1 MRRDGAAAETG
12 ATRGRTGGGGAAVAG
27 GGDAVDNTDDEEGEE
42 DEEED
47 SDVESAVG
55 FGAAPKDK
63 PKSAEAAESDDD
75 DDDDDV
81 FVAEEPSAGE
91 QLGAL
96 KPWHAA
102 IKPPTNAPPPEEVDC
117 SPPSEELELSWV
129 YGFRGYDTRRV
140 AAWVGRRAGG
150 DGGVGGGG
158 GAGGGA
164 KIVYPAA
171 AVVVMYDTVTHE
183 QRFFREHKD
192 DVLGWPCMRREASL
206 PAAKRAS
213 ARAGARASPPSG
225 CGPPSTPSRCRGRW
239 CSQRATSAGSRFS
252 RSTRRATF
260 CAPSVQTTTIRSC
273 FGIGSAAWRCAMCR
287 RKRSES
293 TRVASSRRTRRTAG
307 GRLRVGWCS
316 PERAWPAGARRLFSQ
331 SQGRRSAG
339 ERPNWRCPGGSE
351 RRLSSPWA
359 STLPTSPSSEA
370 ASGGLVVFELASC
383 KLLGSTKDA
392 HRGPV
397 HVLCEADG
405 LRCTSTAGTVGALSA
420 GGGLL
425 SCGKD
430 GQVRLWAWDV
440 EGKQLV
446 PLGAPALSLEAALP
460 LLNGGRG
467 GHRLRSMDWSAEHG
481 LLLGTHASELLL
493 VRESADE
500 CRVLTHGHAQ
510 RPVGGG
516 EAAAAK
522 AKAQAVKNAEAADD
536 SELGA
541 LRSVATPLGS
551 APICASG
558 GDDAMVRLWHLG
570 DRRLLA
576 ARALPAAVSALSFD
590 ETPSDD
596 AAGEV
601 GSPSGLRVEGG
612 RWCTLRRP
620 ASAPSTPPQP
630 PPPLPP
636 PPPPPRLS

>member
-1 MRRDGAAAETG
+1 MARADGTIGAHGGDCAGDGAAAETG
-12 ATRGRTGGGGAAVAG
+12 ATRGEPGGAAVAG

-192 DVLGWPCMRREASL
+192 DVLGLAVHEE
-206 PAAKRAS
+206 
-213 ARAGARASPPSG
+213 
-225 CGPPSTPSRCRGRW
+225 RGL
-239 CSQRATSAGSRFS
+239 
-252 RSTRRATF
+252 
-260 CAPSVQTTTIRSC
+260 
-273 FGIGSAAWRCAMCR
+273 
-287 RKRSES
+287 
-293 TRVASSRRTRRTAG
+293 VASSQKSFREGGRTRKPTIWVWSAVDAKPLQGPLVFTACNQRWVSLLAFNPAGDLLCSVGADDDNTLVLWDWERGVALCHVPTQKERIYACRFQPSYPSDG
-307 GRLRVGWCS
+307 GRPFAGRLVLAGKGFARLCETALLAESGTAQRRGETKLAL
-316 PERAWPAGARRLFSQ
+316 PGRERAAAQLAVGFLAADL
-331 SQGRRSAG
+331 AVI
-339 ERPNWRCPGGSE
+339 GS
-351 RRLSSPWA
+351 
-359 STLPTSPSSEA
+359 

-397 HVLCEADG
+397 NVLCEADG

-440 EGKQLV
+440 EGKKLV

-510 RPVGGG
+510 RPVGG
-516 EAAAAK
+516 ARRRRPRRRRK
-522 AKAQAVKNAEAADD
+522 PSRMQ
-536 SELGA
+536 
-541 LRSVATPLGS
+541 
-551 APICASG
+551 
-558 GDDAMVRLWHLG
+558 
-570 DRRLLA
+570 RLLTILSLARCA
-576 ARALPAAVSALSFD
+576 A
-590 ETPSDD
+590 
-596 AAGEV
+596 
-601 GSPSGLRVEGG
+601 
-612 RWCTLRRP
+612 WRRP
-620 ASAPSTPPQP
+620 WARHPYARVAATMQW
-630 PPPLPP
+630 
-636 PPPPPRLS
+636 